1 MKHKYK
7 NTFGN
12 SNSIQEIINTIERMR
27 ILLLNIKVN
36 KDCTIKTY
44 KRLDR
49 ISNFLI
55 SIKIDLQNQIHIKEL
70 IQEVNLI
77 NDS

>member
-1 MKHKYK
+1 MRHYK
-7 NTFGN
+7 NTLGN
-12 SNSIQEIINTIERMR
+12 CNSIQEVIDTIKRMKII
-27 ILLLNIKVN
+27 LLNIKVDKTCN
-36 KDCTIKTY
+36 IKTY

-55 SIKIDLQNQIHIKEL
+55 SIKIDLEKITHTKAL

-77 NDS
+77 NNS

>member
-1 MKHKYK
+1 MKHRYK
-7 NTFGN
+7 NTLGN
-12 SNSIQEIINTIERMR
+12 CNSIQEVIDTIKRMS
-27 ILLLNIKVN
+27 ILLINIKVDKSCN
-36 KDCTIKTY
+36 IKTY
-44 KRLDR
+44 KRLDK

-55 SIKIDLQNQIHIKEL
+55 SIKIDLEKQIHIKGL